1 MEETCY
7 ETGHSLSVL
16 KNVIL
21 HEWEQLVREVIASS
35 RHESS
40 IILQDHVPKLLD
52 QLIDILKENKI
63 DEVEVGKSHGYFRS
77 TMTNFSIADLMTE
90 YSLLREIL
98 VTYLYPFGNLECAMI
113 IHKFIDILAK
123 HSVVE
128 FTNDSILHRVV
139 PINSIGNEVQELK
152 NNPVLPIAN

>member
-1 MEETCY
+1 MDETCY

-21 HEWEQLVREVIASS
+21 HEWEVLVREVIKHS

-40 IILQDHVPKLLD
+40 IILQDHVPTLID
-52 QLIDILKENKI
+52 QLIGILKENKL

-77 TMTNFSIADLMTE
+77 TLTNFSIADLMTE
-90 YSLLREIL
+90 FSLLREIL
-98 VTYLYPFGNLECAMI
+98 VIYLYPFGNLECAMI

-128 FTNDSILHRVV
+128 FANDSILHRVV
-139 PINSIGNEVQELK
+139 PINSIGNEVQEIK
-152 NNPVLPIAN
+152 ANPIIPTVN